1 MEDMRRAAYKTV
13 LRACAFGSLAISCLM
28 MGMAF
33 TPRTAFQ
40 TGGALTMLMTLILV
54 LKAIGASSKRYSRT
68 EMWLN
73 LAKEHRPPPATAQQ
87 LTSTVMR
94 ETYLTFALW
103 TSMAAI
109 CMWITALFFSL
120 AGR

>member
-1 MEDMRRAAYKTV
+1 
-13 LRACAFGSLAISCLM
+13 
-28 MGMAF
+28 
-33 TPRTAFQ
+33 
-40 TGGALTMLMTLILV
+40 
-54 LKAIGASSKRYSRT
+54 
-68 EMWLN
+68 MWLN

-109 CMWITALFFSL
+109 GMWITALFFSL